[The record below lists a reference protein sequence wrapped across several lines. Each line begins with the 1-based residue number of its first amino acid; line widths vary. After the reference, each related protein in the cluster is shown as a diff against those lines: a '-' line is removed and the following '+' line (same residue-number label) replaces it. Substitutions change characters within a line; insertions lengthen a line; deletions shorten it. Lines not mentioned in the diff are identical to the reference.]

1 MMIIFNESNLE
12 LLLFL
17 SLRMF
22 TSRFS
27 LSITQPSRAAALIP
41 VRLAFDPFE
50 NNTLPIALDNDHS
63 QCIS

>member
-1 MMIIFNESNLE
+1 VSNVRRIE
-12 LLLFL
+12 FGAVVIL

-22 TSRFS
+22 TSRLS
-27 LSITQPSRAAALIP
+27 LSITPPSRAAALIP

-50 NNTLPIALDNDHS
+50 NNTLPIALDNGHS